1 MGVCSGETQ
10 AADTSPTL
18 SQILVR
24 MRNLL
29 LLATL
34 TLAVSLASAQQN
46 GGLFSG
52 LTSAF
57 NNFFGGQSPNNRPQ
71 SQRPRP
77 QFQQQQQQQFQ
88 PQQQQQQQFF
98 QPQQQQFQQPQQQQ
112 FQPRPASQGS
122 FQQAPAF
129 RPQPAPVR
137 QAAFSSSAS
146 SGSSSSNTIS
156 GGTAKC
162 AAQAPN
168 HFWQGQSFVVT
179 WKFGCR
185 DFEQHEAREYCQ
197 SMGMEPVSLD
207 TPDKQ
212 NEFNRLI
219 ARTPRGSSGPE
230 ALLITLTSWW
240 DGPTQTRG
248 PSDSPTVSTG
258 PTPEAPASPSLTTE
272 RPRSS
277 LPAPRPASPSSTTS
291 TPMGSSGTTWPATTR
306 SPPCASRGHNEVIMT
321 CPMGSSIFIQ
331 YLYLIIAVVL
341 LKSQIIKQIK
351 TI

>member
-1 MGVCSGETQ
+1 MGDS
-10 AADTSPTL
+10 SPTL

-57 NNFFGGQSPNNRPQ
+57 NNFFGGQSSNNRPQ
-71 SQRPRP
+71 PQRPRP
-77 QFQQQQQQQFQ
+77 QFQQFQ

-98 QPQQQQFQQPQQQQ
+98 QPQQQQFQPQQQQFQPQPQQ
-112 FQPRPASQGS
+112 FQPRPASQGN

-137 QAAFSSSAS
+137 QSAFSSSS

-168 HFWQGQSFVVT
+168 HFWNGKSFVVT

-219 ARTPRGSSGPE
+219 AQDAQRFFWTGGIVDHANQLVGWSNPNSRTIRF
-230 ALLITLTSWW
+230 
-240 DGPTQTRG
+240 
-248 PSDSPTVSTG
+248 SDSQHWSHTGGAGLPQPDNRAAGEQPPSPETCLAILNNFYADGIKWHDVACHHKKPTVC
-258 PTPEAPASPSLTTE
+258 EQ
-272 RPRSS
+272 RS
-277 LPAPRPASPSSTTS
+277 
-291 TPMGSSGTTWPATTR
+291 
-306 SPPCASRGHNEVIMT
+306 
-321 CPMGSSIFIQ
+321 
-331 YLYLIIAVVL
+331 
-341 LKSQIIKQIK
+341 
-351 TI
+351 